1 VLVYRC
7 APARSRV
14 PWAWWACCA
23 TSVGLASLAP
33 APVTPPPQLRDGL
46 ARETR
51 SVCAG
56 HERAASARDR
66 SYTISHSKRYCR

>member
-14 PWAWWACCA
+14 PWAWWARHA
-23 TSVGLASLAP
+23 TPAGLASVAS
-33 APVTPPPQLRDGL
+33 APVTPPHQLRDGL
-46 ARETR
+46 ARETH

-66 SYTISHSKRYCR
+66 SYTISQSKRYCR